1 MIEVHR
7 VSKVYSVGPV
17 KVPALREVSFRVSK
31 GEFVVLSGASGAGK
45 TTLLRLLYRDD
56 RPSEG
61 DIEVLGHDLVPMRRS
76 QVATLRRSIGIV
88 FQDAKLLPVRTVYEN
103 IAFVLRVL
111 GAPRRELT
119 ARVFDALRVVGL
131 SSRAQAYPAQ
141 LSQGEAQ
148 RAALARAIVRRP
160 PLLLADEPTGNLD
173 ESMAAEILEAL
184 KDIGSGGTTIVL
196 ATPQARKAEALR
208 GLKQVLGKDAS
219 VVDQLPANPLPAS
232 LEVTPAA
239 AAATPEGAR
248 ELVARLAALP
258 EADEVAGSVDWVE
271 QLSHWQRLL
280 TTIGLGVGA
289 VLGIAAILTVTT
301 ATTLV
306 LHARRHETEIMRL
319 VGASEVTIRL
329 PLLLQGMMQG
339 LVGAVLALG
348 TLVLTY
354 SLVAPRL
361 EPLVNLTLGL
371 SQLAFFTPVG
381 VVALLAAGTLLGG
394 LGGWLARAGRES

>member
-1 MIEVHR
+1 MVGFLVGEALRDLRRAGR
-7 VSKVYSVGPV
+7 VAVSAIVLITLSLAALGGFWLVSSNLDRAVAQWRDRVRIVVYLKREPSSAD
-17 KVPALREVSFRVSK
+17 VPALLERVRSAP
-31 GEFVVLSGASGAGK
+31 GVAGV
-45 TTLLRLLYRDD
+45 TF
-56 RPSEG
+56 
-61 DIEVLGHDLVPMRRS
+61 
-76 QVATLRRSIGIV
+76 IG
-88 FQDAKLLPVRTVYEN
+88 
-103 IAFVLRVL
+103 
-111 GAPRRELT
+111 
-119 ARVFDALRVVGL
+119 
-131 SSRAQAYPAQ
+131 
-141 LSQGEAQ
+141 
-148 RAALARAIVRRP
+148 
-160 PLLLADEPTGNLD
+160 
-173 ESMAAEILEAL
+173 
-184 KDIGSGGTTIVL
+184 
-196 ATPQARKAEALR
+196 KAEALR
-208 GLKQVLGKDAS
+208 SLKQVLGKDAS

-232 LEVTPAA
+232 LEVTPSA

-339 LVGAVLALG
+339 LAGAVLALAS
-348 TLVLTY
+348 LVLTY
-354 SLVAPRL
+354 SLVGPRL

-371 SQLAFFTPVG
+371 SQLVFFTPLG
-381 VVALLAAGTLLGG
+381 VMALLGAGTLLGG
-394 LGGWLARAGRES
+394 LGGWLARAGREP

>member
-1 MIEVHR
+1 M
-7 VSKVYSVGPV
+7 VGFLV
-17 KVPALREVSFRVSK
+17 GEALRDLRRAGRVAVSAIVLITLSLAALGGFWLVSSNLDRAVAQWRDRVRI
-31 GEFVVLSGASGAGK
+31 VVYLK
-45 TTLLRLLYRDD
+45 RE
-56 RPSEG
+56 PSSA
-61 DIEVLGHDLVPMRRS
+61 D
-76 QVATLRRSIGIV
+76 VATLLER
-88 FQDAKLLPVRTVYEN
+88 VRATPGVAGV
-103 IAFVLRVL
+103 AFV
-111 GAPRRELT
+111 G
-119 ARVFDALRVVGL
+119 
-131 SSRAQAYPAQ
+131 
-141 LSQGEAQ
+141 
-148 RAALARAIVRRP
+148 
-160 PLLLADEPTGNLD
+160 
-173 ESMAAEILEAL
+173 
-184 KDIGSGGTTIVL
+184 
-196 ATPQARKAEALR
+196 KAEALR
-208 GLKQVLGKDAS
+208 GLKQLLGKDAG

-258 EADEVAGSVDWVE
+258 EADEVAGSIDWVE
-271 QLSHWQRLL
+271 QLSLWQRLL

-319 VGASEVTIRL
+319 VGASEMTIRL

-339 LVGAVLALG
+339 LVGAVLALA

-381 VVALLAAGTLLGG
+381 VMALLGAGTLLGG
-394 LGGWLARAGRES
+394 LGGWLARAGREP

>member
-1 MIEVHR
+1 M
-7 VSKVYSVGPV
+7 
-17 KVPALREVSFRVSK
+17 
-31 GEFVVLSGASGAGK
+31 AGF
-45 TTLLRLLYRDD
+45 L
-56 RPSEG
+56 
-61 DIEVLGHDLVPMRRS
+61 
-76 QVATLRRSIGIV
+76 IG
-88 FQDAKLLPVRTVYEN
+88 
-103 IAFVLRVL
+103 
-111 GAPRRELT
+111 
-119 ARVFDALRVVGL
+119 
-131 SSRAQAYPAQ
+131 
-141 LSQGEAQ
+141 
-148 RAALARAIVRRP
+148 
-160 PLLLADEPTGNLD
+160 
-173 ESMAAEILEAL
+173 
-184 KDIGSGGTTIVL
+184 
-196 ATPQARKAEALR
+196 EALR

-371 SQLAFFTPVG
+371 SQLVFFTPIG

-394 LGGWLARAGRES
+394 LGGWLARAGREP